1 HVTGVQT
8 CALPISPRT
17 GSPAP
22 RAASTSG
29 GRRSRPSRSRDARPP
44 SAARPAS
51 PSPSRLCRSG
61 GNACAANRRVPC
73 QRGWRQCG
81 KSVAGSKAACAD
93 PGRIPV
99 LAGSEADPRATGQN
113 LPVASR
119 SPPAAR
125 NEATPEIEPRRAG
138 AHAANWTPRRS
149 LLTLK
154 GLDAARTT
162 GSVMIEI
169 QIGEGDRIEW
179 ALKQFRRKM
188 LRSGLFKDMK
198 KKRFY
203 EKPSEAKKRKAAD
216 ARRRTAR
223 AKRRGR

>member
-61 GNACAANRRVPC
+61 GNACAANRRFPRE
-73 QRGWRQCG
+73 RGWRQCG

-99 LAGSEADPRATGQN
+99 LAGSEADRG
-113 LPVASR
+113 LRDKICR
-119 SPPAAR
+119 S
-125 NEATPEIEPRRAG
+125 RAG
-138 AHAANWTPRRS
+138 VRRPRDTRPRPKSSRGAQAHAANWTPRRS